1 MSNSSEG
8 FFEHKCANQL
18 ERIRKLEHEC
28 AELQIKYN
36 EMSDRVKKLATRQP
50 EWPQGYRPRRH
61 FPKRV

>member
-28 AELQIKYN
+28 AELQIKNN
-36 EMSDRVKKLATRQP
+36 EMSERVKKLATRQP

>member
-28 AELQIKYN
+28 AELQIKNN
-36 EMSDRVKKLATRQP
+36 EMNERVKKLATRQP